1 MKFKYKK
8 YDYTGIISIPKFTFN
23 IPCDYLV
30 NSVYINENNELIV
43 ELNIN
48 DKIEKLKLI
57 V

>member
-8 YDYTGIISIPKFTFN
+8 YDYTGIINIPKFTFN